1 MEASLP
7 FPQTLS
13 GGLSSLGEEYE
24 RGHGRACSSFL
35 FLRGSHSKGHAADSQ
50 EPPVGEGSPQ
60 FDHTIISVYVERVSL
75 SVTQVFL
82 ELAMTL

>member
-7 FPQTLS
+7 FPETLS

-24 RGHGRACSSFL
+24 HGGACSSFL

-50 EPPVGEGSPQ
+50 ELPVGVGSPQ